1 MADKTWRLEEI
12 ESSERQK
19 ASLRSIYFLK
29 DVELDIEVILGKGIC
44 TIGELLNLERDDVIP
59 LDRSTGE
66 AIDIYMGGRPFAK
79 GEVVVIDDKFCVRIL
94 EIIDPKDL

>member
-1 MADKTWRLEEI
+1 MTDRKWKFEEI
-12 ESSERQK
+12 ESYERQK
-19 ASLRSIYFLK
+19 GSLGIYFLR
-29 DVELDIEVILGKGIC
+29 DVELDIEVILGSGRC
-44 TIGELLNLERDDVIP
+44 TIGELINLEKDDVIP

-66 AIDIYMGGRPFAK
+66 AIDIYLGGRPFAK